1 MLLVRNDRII
11 NVCEMK
17 FTQTQF
23 KMTADD
29 EESIRRKLSV
39 LQASDKSGYAFHP
52 TLITTFGLAPNKHSG
67 IFQNTITMDDLF
79 SHA

>member
-1 MLLVRNDRII
+1 MSLN
-11 NVCEMK
+11 MK

-29 EESIRRKLSV
+29 EDSIRRKLSMV
-39 LQASDKSGYAFHP
+39 QASNKSGYASHS

-67 IFQNTITMDDLF
+67 IIQNTITMDDLF